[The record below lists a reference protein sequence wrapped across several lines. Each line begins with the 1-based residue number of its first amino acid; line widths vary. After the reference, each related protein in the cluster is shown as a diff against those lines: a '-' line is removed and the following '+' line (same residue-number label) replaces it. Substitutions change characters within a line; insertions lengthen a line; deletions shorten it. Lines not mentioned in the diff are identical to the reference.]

1 MLQASVLARSIAALR
16 QKQRTGRLSVD
27 ADSSRTFVYLRQGH
41 IVFAEEGTQG
51 ETLGRLLVRQKLLSQ
66 EQYLSVLSK
75 MTDALVSNE
84 QIRFGETAV
93 ELGFLS
99 EQQVR
104 SALVDQVRWK
114 VVRCFMREAP
124 TWSFVDGESLVEDV
138 PELVMTL
145 EGLFFDA
152 AQWFEREQ
160 NFECGLGKVLGRYV
174 FLEPSTRMPLAYA
187 LNLDETHTEAL
198 GVFDGQRTTSEL
210 LQRSPGAG
218 FPMEAVLTTL
228 AVLQPACFLEQR
240 FVPKAEPSRAPAQP
254 AAPRRAPAPP
264 PPAPAPAAAPARPA
278 IPVAIAPP
286 IDRARVSQVFQRI
299 AEQPQPKAQVEAH
312 FRAPKSDQER
322 RLLAEQAYQHGRK
335 HLDAGR
341 REQALTHLR
350 RAVELE
356 PDNKEYGLVVDFTE
370 QRDRLGTDAVAS
382 SRLRRAAVEIL
393 RADPNFAQGFYIAGY
408 LQFVAGEYAAAK
420 RYLLRSLSLDPTL
433 VDAERYLRLSE
444 LRLAPKPAR

>member
-16 QKQRTGRLSVD
+16 AKQRTGRLTVD
-27 ADSSRTFVYLRQGH
+27 ADSSRTFVYLREGH

-66 EQYLSVLSK
+66 EQYLTVLSK

-93 ELGFLS
+93 ELGYLS

-124 TWSFVDGESLVEDV
+124 TWSFVDGESLLDDV
-138 PELVMTL
+138 PELLMTL

-160 NFECGLGKVLGRYV
+160 NFECGLEKVLGRYV
-174 FLEPSTRMPLAYA
+174 FLEPGSRMPFAYA
-187 LNLDETHTEAL
+187 LSLDDAFTDAL
-198 GVFDGQRTTSEL
+198 SMFDGQRTTSEL
-210 LQRSPGAG
+210 LQRSPVAG

-240 FVPKAEPSRAPAQP
+240 LAPKVDPARSPATAARAPA
-254 AAPRRAPAPP
+254 AV
-264 PPAPAPAAAPARPA
+264 APAPAAAPIPARPA

-299 AEQPQPKAQVEAH
+299 AEQPRARVAQEAH
-312 FRAPKSDQER
+312 FREPKSDQER

-335 HLDAGR
+335 QLDAGR
-341 REQALTHLR
+341 FELALPHLR

-356 PDNKEYGLVVDFTE
+356 PDGKEYRLVVDFAE
-370 QRDRLGTDAVAS
+370 QRDRLTTDTVAS
-382 SRLRRAAVEIL
+382 TRLRRAAVEIL
-393 RADPNFAQGFYIAGY
+393 RADPNFAYGFYVAGY
-408 LQFVAGEYAAAK
+408 LQFAGGDYPAAK

-433 VDAERYLRLSE
+433 TDAERYLRLCE
-444 LRLAPKPAR
+444 LRMAPKPSH

>member
-16 QKQRTGRLSVD
+16 AKQRTGRLTVD
-27 ADSSRTFVYLRQGH
+27 ADSSRTFVYLREGH

-66 EQYLSVLSK
+66 EQYLTVLSK

-93 ELGFLS
+93 ELGYLS

-124 TWSFVDGESLVEDV
+124 TWSFVDGESLLDDV
-138 PELVMTL
+138 PELLMTL

-160 NFECGLGKVLGRYV
+160 NFECGLEKVLGRYV
-174 FLEPSTRMPLAYA
+174 FLEPGSRMPFAYA
-187 LNLDETHTEAL
+187 LSLDDAFTDAL
-198 GVFDGQRTTSEL
+198 SMFDGQRTTSEL
-210 LQRSPGAG
+210 LQRSPVAG

-240 FVPKAEPSRAPAQP
+240 LAPKVDPARSPATAARAPA
-254 AAPRRAPAPP
+254 AV
-264 PPAPAPAAAPARPA
+264 APAPAAAPIPARPA

-299 AEQPQPKAQVEAH
+299 SEQPRARVAQEAH
-312 FRAPKSDQER
+312 FREPKSDQER

-335 HLDAGR
+335 QLDAGR
-341 REQALTHLR
+341 FELALPHLR

-356 PDNKEYGLVVDFTE
+356 PDGKEYRLVVDFAE
-370 QRDRLGTDAVAS
+370 QRDRLTTDTVAS
-382 SRLRRAAVEIL
+382 TRLRRAAVEIL
-393 RADPNFAQGFYIAGY
+393 RADPNFAYGFYVAGY
-408 LQFVAGEYAAAK
+408 LQFAGGDYPAAK

-433 VDAERYLRLSE
+433 TDAERYLRLCE
-444 LRLAPKPAR
+444 LRMAPKQSH

>member
-16 QKQRTGRLSVD
+16 AKQRTGRLTVD
-27 ADSSRTFVYLRQGH
+27 ADSSRTFVYLREGH

-66 EQYLSVLSK
+66 EQYLTVLSK

-93 ELGFLS
+93 ELGYLS

-124 TWSFVDGESLVEDV
+124 TWSFVDGESLLDDV
-138 PELVMTL
+138 PELLMTL

-160 NFECGLGKVLGRYV
+160 NFECGLEKVLGRYV
-174 FLEPSTRMPLAYA
+174 FLEPGSRMPFAYA
-187 LNLDETHTEAL
+187 LSLDDAFTDAL
-198 GVFDGQRTTSEL
+198 SMFDGQRTTSEL
-210 LQRSPGAG
+210 LQRSPVAG

-240 FVPKAEPSRAPAQP
+240 LAPKFDPARSPATAARAPA
-254 AAPRRAPAPP
+254 AV
-264 PPAPAPAAAPARPA
+264 APAPAAAPIPARPA

-299 AEQPQPKAQVEAH
+299 SEQPRARVAQEAH
-312 FRAPKSDQER
+312 FREPKSDQER

-335 HLDAGR
+335 QLDAGR
-341 REQALTHLR
+341 FEQALPHLR
-350 RAVELE
+350 RALELE
-356 PDNKEYGLVVDFTE
+356 PDGKEYRLVVDFAE
-370 QRDRLGTDAVAS
+370 QRDRLTTDTVAS
-382 SRLRRAAVEIL
+382 TRLRRAAVEIL
-393 RADPNFAQGFYIAGY
+393 RTDPNFAYGFYVAGY
-408 LQFVAGEYAAAK
+408 LQFAGGDYPAAK

-433 VDAERYLRLSE
+433 TDAERYLRLCE
-444 LRLAPKPAR
+444 LRMAPKPSH

>member
-16 QKQRTGRLSVD
+16 AKQRTGRLAVD
-27 ADSSRTFVYLRQGH
+27 ADASRTFVYLRAGH

-51 ETLGRLLVRQKLLSQ
+51 ETLGRLLVRQRLLSQ

-93 ELGFLS
+93 ELGYLS
-99 EQQVR
+99 EAQVR

-124 TWSFVDGESLVEDV
+124 TWSFVEGESLVDDV
-138 PELVMTL
+138 PELLMTL

-160 NFECGLGKVLGRYV
+160 NFECGLEKVLGRHV
-174 FLEPSTRMPLAYA
+174 FLEPGSRMPFAYA
-187 LNLDETHTEAL
+187 LNLDDAFTEAL
-198 GVFDGQRTTSEL
+198 SMFDGQRTTSEL
-210 LQRSPGAG
+210 LQRSPVAG
-218 FPMEAVLTTL
+218 FPIEAVLTTL

-240 FVPKAEPSRAPAQP
+240 FVPKPDPSRGPAPVAARPPAQP
-254 AAPRRAPAPP
+254 SPV
-264 PPAPAPAAAPARPA
+264 PAPAPAPARPA
-278 IPVAIAPP
+278 IPAAIAPP

-299 AEQPQPKAQVEAH
+299 AEQPKPKLATEAH
-312 FRAPKSDQER
+312 FREPKSAQER

-335 HLDAGR
+335 QLGAGR
-341 REQALTHLR
+341 VEQALPHLR

-356 PDNKEYGLVVDFTE
+356 PDGKEYRLVADFAE
-370 QRDRLGTDAVAS
+370 QRDRLTSDAVAS
-382 SRLRRAAVEIL
+382 TRLRRAAVEIL
-393 RADPNFAQGFYIAGY
+393 RADPNFAYGFYVAGY
-408 LQFVAGEYAAAK
+408 LQFAGGDYPAAK

-433 VDAERYLRLSE
+433 TDAERYLRLCE
-444 LRLAPKPAR
+444 LRMAPKPSR

>member
-16 QKQRTGRLSVD
+16 AKQRTGRLTVD
-27 ADSSRTFVYLRQGH
+27 ADSSRTFVYLREGH

-66 EQYLSVLSK
+66 EQYLTVLSK

-93 ELGFLS
+93 ELGYLS

-124 TWSFVDGESLVEDV
+124 TWSFVDGESLLDDV
-138 PELVMTL
+138 PELLMTL

-160 NFECGLGKVLGRYV
+160 NFECGLEKVLGRYV
-174 FLEPSTRMPLAYA
+174 FLEPGSRMPFAYA
-187 LNLDETHTEAL
+187 LSLDDAFTGAL
-198 GVFDGQRTTSEL
+198 AMFDGQRTTSEL
-210 LQRSPGAG
+210 LQRSPVAG

-240 FVPKAEPSRAPAQP
+240 LAPKFDPARSPATAARAPA
-254 AAPRRAPAPP
+254 AV
-264 PPAPAPAAAPARPA
+264 APAPAAAPIPARPA

-299 AEQPQPKAQVEAH
+299 SEQPRARVAQEAH
-312 FRAPKSDQER
+312 FREPKSDQER

-335 HLDAGR
+335 QLDAGR
-341 REQALTHLR
+341 FELALPHLR

-356 PDNKEYGLVVDFTE
+356 PDGKEYRLVVDFAE
-370 QRDRLGTDAVAS
+370 QRDRLTTDTVAS
-382 SRLRRAAVEIL
+382 TRLRRAAVEIL
-393 RADPNFAQGFYIAGY
+393 RTDPNFAYGFYVAGY
-408 LQFVAGEYAAAK
+408 LQFAGGDYPAAK

-433 VDAERYLRLSE
+433 TDAERYLRLCE
-444 LRLAPKPAR
+444 LRMAPKQSH